1 MELKTKQQIAEAY
14 FIYKQLEKALKGK
27 DLPPGVY
34 SLDNRQITFTIHP
47 GSTITRA
54 PGENGDGIMK
64 RTATPKLYGY
74 AILHALTYHL
84 YRFLA
89 KFNQNAK
96 AEEQAIRLVRNIVNS
111 ALKSGISSEQAFREK
126 HPQLAQG
133 IEETKQ
139 KVRKRLGKLEYPTPR
154 MVKGDLAM
162 KSKAA

>member
-14 FIYKQLEKALKGK
+14 FIYKQLDKALQGK
-27 DLPPGVY
+27 ELPPGTY
-34 SLDNRQITFTIHP
+34 KLDNRQITFTIHP
-47 GSTITRA
+47 GSTVTRQ
-54 PGENGDGIMK
+54 PGENGDGTML
-64 RTATPKLYGY
+64 RAATPKLYGY

-89 KFNQNAK
+89 KFNQQAV
-96 AEEQAIRLVRNIVNS
+96 AEKQALKLVRSIVES
-111 ALKSGISSEQAFREK
+111 ALSNGVSSEQAFREK